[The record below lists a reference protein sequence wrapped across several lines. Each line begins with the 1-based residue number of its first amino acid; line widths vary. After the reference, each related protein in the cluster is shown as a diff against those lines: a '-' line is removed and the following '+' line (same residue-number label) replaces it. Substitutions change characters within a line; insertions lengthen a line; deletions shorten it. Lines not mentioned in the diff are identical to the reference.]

1 MRGAVTIVS
10 GVLLGMLFQ
19 TFESALYARE
29 LNLDTFIKKVNVPK
43 TDFFNA
49 GFIDLISSGQVSAS
63 ARLIRLMVGE
73 PGKFSIPLTVYGGV
87 SNTAFQQQA
96 VFSLNRSNEHLVT
109 QFITPL
115 SGLLNLSVDGMPVLS
130 KVSRI
135 TKWGLLYQVGERML
149 TGYRINSGANP
160 FSGRSHNFLN
170 SYAVGGVFFQ
180 TGAWERESSAQMG
193 ISWLSLR
200 YHLCYTDPAQL
211 NIFLDGVRTNGL
223 YSGFS
228 LGFGVEISY
237 LVNIKAIYYR
247 YTKAPEPAYS
257 LPLYQFSF
265 NYALQGKN

>member
-1 MRGAVTIVS
+1 MKETITIVT

-19 TFESALYARE
+19 TFESAVYARE
-29 LNLDTFIKKVNVPK
+29 IKLDTFIKKVNVPK

-63 ARLIRLMVGE
+63 ARLIRLMIGE
-73 PGKFSIPLTVYGGV
+73 PGKFAIPLTVYGGV

-115 SGLLNLSVDGMPVLS
+115 SGLLNVSVDGMPVLS

-149 TGYRINSGANP
+149 TGYRMNSGINP
-160 FSGRSHNFLN
+160 FAGRSHNFLN
-170 SYAVGGVFFQ
+170 TYAQ
-180 TGAWERESSAQMG
+180 LG
-193 ISWLSLR
+193 ICWLSLR

-211 NIFLDGVRTNGL
+211 NIFLDGLRTNGL

-247 YTKAPEPAYS
+247 YAKAPEPAYS